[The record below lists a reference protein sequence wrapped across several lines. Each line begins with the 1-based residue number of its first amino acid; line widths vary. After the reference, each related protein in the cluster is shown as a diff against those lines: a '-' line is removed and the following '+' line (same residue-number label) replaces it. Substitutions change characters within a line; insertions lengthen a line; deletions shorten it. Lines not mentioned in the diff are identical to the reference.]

1 MGGIEHRAAPY
12 VDSCLGAEAEPAL
25 VLIGFDTQRKQ
36 QPVTRCRQVD
46 AADSGCKRAA
56 LILGEALSLELRLE
70 QPIEVVKWNVD
81 GHCDF
86 DAALLHLRH
95 ELQLSRERAIRL
107 G

>member
-1 MGGIEHRAAPY
+1 MGGIEHGAAPY

-46 AADSGCKRAA
+46 AADRGGKRAA

-70 QPIEVVKWNVD
+70 QPIEVGKRNLD
-81 GHCDF
+81 GHCDVY
-86 DAALLHLRH
+86 AALTDLRH
-95 ELQLSRERAIRL
+95 RLPPSRERA
-107 G
+107 